1 MPLFT
6 AVSYFGPTM
15 KCIKMAKGDVCRT
28 VMITS
33 GLSSEKDMKCN
44 CIQKLHLDPSYK
56 TLHTSPSQSRTC
68 YKDTGVP
75 RETQRQECGEPA
87 SHE

>member
-6 AVSYFGPTM
+6 AVSYFGPTV

-44 CIQKLHLDPSYK
+44 CIQNLHLDPSYK
-56 TLHTSPSQSRTC
+56 SFTHEPYPKQNLL
-68 YKDTGVP
+68 
-75 RETQRQECGEPA
+75 QRYWCTP
-87 SHE
+87 